1 MYRLQSGYSASGL
14 LARFMEDQI
23 FLIRISNYNNVLNK
37 NLTNE
42 LLLLPIKVKIRPDK
56 FIQHQIL

>member
-23 FLIRISNYNNVLNK
+23 FLIRISNYNNVLLNK

-42 LLLLPIKVKIRPDK
+42 LLLLLLLKIRPDK

>member
-1 MYRLQSGYSASGL
+1 MYRVGYSASGL

-42 LLLLPIKVKIRPDK
+42 LLLLLLKIRPDK